1 MFRLPCNVKPKH
13 YDLSIKPDFENNSFS
28 GQATVTMDIKSPV
41 GALTCHAFNLKISL
55 SFSKLTGENGEE
67 EVPTIMMNPEQ
78 ETVQFIFNS
87 LLSPGLAS
95 LTINYTG
102 CLFKAKC
109 AAGAARKV

>member
-1 MFRLPCNVKPKH
+1 
-13 YDLSIKPDFENNSFS
+13 
-28 GQATVTMDIKSPV
+28 
-41 GALTCHAFNLKISL
+41 
-55 SFSKLTGENGEE
+55 
-67 EVPTIMMNPEQ
+67 MMNPEQ